1 MMLLNETE
9 DLRGVPDCGV
19 KAHHIDK
26 AAVPRIIVVNSGEY
40 ADERSDVSFNLA
52 TVFTQMGSR
61 VLLLYTGLTE
71 VGFNASSGAV
81 LTYNL
86 RHFFTGDKPLEEVI
100 PDGGKDA
107 MMLSVSS
114 YGLLTTNLRTDEK
127 LALLARLEEL
137 ACGFN
142 IVLIDTGMDIY
153 DNKLFYNM
161 LAEDI
166 ITVVR
171 PYTESIKDVYA
182 FISTVAAFYSKKTF
196 KLMVDSAVSMEEGF
210 EVYRR
215 LGADT
220 DRLTNVTLKYL
231 GCVIFNS
238 AAQKEAMAE
247 SNPYS
252 ASSKC
257 YRDIIT
263 KLSSY
268 QKKRCLNGGIQLFW
282 REKY

>member
-1 MMLLNETE
+1 MVLNETE

-19 KAHHIDK
+19 KTHHLDK
-26 AAVPRIIVVNSGEY
+26 AAVPRIIVINSGEY
-40 ADERSDVSFNLA
+40 ADGRSDVSFNLA

-61 VLLLYTGLTE
+61 VLLLYTGLTK

-86 RHFFTGDKPLEEVI
+86 RHFFTGDKPLEEMI
-100 PDGGKDA
+100 PDGVKDA

-114 YGLLTTNLRTDEK
+114 YGLLTTDLRTDEK

-142 IVLIDTGMDIY
+142 IVLIDTGMDTY

-166 ITVVR
+166 ITVVK
-171 PYTESIKDVYA
+171 PYTASIEDVCA
-182 FISTVAAFYSKKTF
+182 FISTLAAFCSKKTF
-196 KLMVDSAVSMEEGF
+196 KLMVDSAVSVEEGF

-215 LGADT
+215 LGTDT
-220 DRLTNVTLKYL
+220 DRLTNITLKYL
-231 GCVIFNS
+231 GCVICNS

-252 ASSKC
+252 ESSKC